1 MAAPLDIDCFSCR
14 ATARCACRKGDGTP
28 TEPHAVRVALSV
40 ACDVETCKARVG
52 KICTGA
58 PGTALYHPERMY
70 KAKGITGP
78 AFKVGLQRHLEA
90 LVTFLQSCP
99 TEVASAHLSVEVR
112 GEANLPRLFGEKGR
126 LVVVFRQGGIYA
138 SARVA
143 EPERRTPPRRP
154 DPRPTRATGL
164 HQVDLRRARRAP
176 ESYEDIAEE
185 MEDQCDP
192 PDDETDEDDDARAL
206 PPGPPAPAPL
216 LLGPS
221 SLAAP
226 VPAPLQL
233 GPSPLAAPQPLAL
246 PPPGQQSLFL
256 LPGRT
261 GKR

>member
-14 ATARCACRKGDGTP
+14 ATARCACRKGDGSP

-99 TEVASAHLSVEVR
+99 TEVAGAHLSVEVR

-164 HQVDLRRARRAP
+164 HRVDVRPRRAP

-185 MEDQCDP
+185 MEDQGD
-192 PDDETDEDDDARAL
+192 PDDEADEDARAL

-221 SLAAP
+221 PHAASP
-226 VPAPLQL
+226 EPAPLQL

-246 PPPGQQSLFL
+246 PPPGQQPLLFL
-256 LPGRT
+256 LPGG
-261 GKR
+261 GK

>member
-1 MAAPLDIDCFSCR
+1 MAAPLDIDCLSCR

-40 ACDVETCKARVG
+40 ACNVEKCKARVG
-52 KICTGA
+52 QICTGA
-58 PGTALYHPERMY
+58 PGTALYHVERMY

-90 LVTFLQSCP
+90 LIAFLQSCP
-99 TEVASAHLSVEVR
+99 SEVAGAHISVDVR
-112 GEANLPRLFGEKGR
+112 GKANLPRLFGVEGMSITI
-126 LVVVFRQGGIYA
+126 FHQGEVYA
-138 SARVA
+138 SVTAA
-143 EPERRTPPRRP
+143 EPERRPPPRRP

-164 HQVDLRRARRAP
+164 HRVDVRRGRGP
-176 ESYEDIAEE
+176 QSYEDIAEE